1 MRRRRNPPF
10 DRRTRQY
17 IGIRVDGA
25 LAAVAGERM
34 RLDGC
39 VEISA
44 VCVSPDHR
52 GKGYVAFLVPWLVHE
67 LRGQGVTPHCA
78 VGRLGCLRRRID
90 SGLRR
95 VIVQRAELRN
105 K

>member
-1 MRRRRNPPF
+1 MRRRRKPPF

-25 LAAVAGERM
+25 LAAMAGERM
-34 RLDGC
+34 RPDGC

-44 VCVSPDHR
+44 VCVNSDHR
-52 GKGYVAFLVPWLVHE
+52 GKGYAAFLVAWLVHE

-78 VGRLGCLRRRID
+78 VGRLGCLRRGID

-95 VIVQRAELRN
+95 IIVRRTELRN